1 MKQEILSAEKFDLL
15 AISNKWI
22 NAIQFPVYTMEQW
35 RKDGSLKLQVGQL
48 IDENVFFE
56 MRDCMLPHFFKLGI
70 FQPGEAYDHD
80 AENGQPLYMT
90 FKKTSNGWQYMGICR
105 TGETVQRVGYCSQFL
120 AV

>member
-1 MKQEILSAEKFDLL
+1 MKK
-15 AISNKWI
+15 
-22 NAIQFPVYTMEQW
+22 YTMEQW
-35 RKDGSLKLQVGQL
+35 YKDGSLKLQVGQL

-90 FKKTSNGWQYMGICR
+90 FKNTSNGWQYMGICR
-105 TGETVQRVGYCSQFL
+105 TGETVQRVGYCSQFS